1 MAANRKWFSSL
12 AAPCRVCSGATWLP
26 RELSWKTHRWV
37 IETLSCPSLIPS
49 QTKSYSQ
56 KSSSVQSLR
65 QVSLGSCAFLGA
77 PPESVFKHEHIFNQ
91 ARKSVKYKVHPA
103 LELQGTA
110 LSPWWRS
117 PAGQFIPV
125 APKSS
130 SLCAWLHFPSGRE
143 EQTSRKSCWLT
154 DTQAP
159 NARWIALFF
168 FPLMKEVFPRSI
180 HQRRLYSRAIWD
192 TKQRDKVQLTP
203 EVDFKFEYSKKW
215 ANCIMEHGERTFCL

>member
-1 MAANRKWFSSL
+1 MFLSSYRPGAPEAMTIEQLWLTTLVKFILQFHANWLHLRNKKKGVPKICAEATTIFVAANRKWFSSL

-77 PPESVFKHEHIFNQ
+77 PPESAFKHEHIFNQ

-168 FPLMKEVFPRSI
+168 FP
-180 HQRRLYSRAIWD
+180 
-192 TKQRDKVQLTP
+192 
-203 EVDFKFEYSKKW
+203 
-215 ANCIMEHGERTFCL
+215 